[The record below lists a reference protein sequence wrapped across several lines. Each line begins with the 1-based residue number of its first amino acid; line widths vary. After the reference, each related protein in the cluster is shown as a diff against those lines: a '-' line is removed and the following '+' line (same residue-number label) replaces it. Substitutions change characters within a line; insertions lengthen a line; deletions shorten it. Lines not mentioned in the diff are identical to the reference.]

1 MLIYNYTIQPKT
13 NIQPSFTGKPMTVSR
28 EEIQAVLDAG
38 MRNVDIA
45 NNFGK
50 SRAWVNWIFKK
61 FGIQEP
67 VVKTRFRLKKEA
79 QAEQMLDGI
88 RNGSSVEKIA
98 KDLNMTPASVRNLK
112 KYVHPK
118 TLEIA
123 VAQGKL
129 NSFLKQLSNAGK
141 IGENLQSSISKL
153 YETPC
158 SVKKPKMKEQI
169 LSLAEELE
177 HSVHTV
183 CKDIKDKLDKV

>member
-1 MLIYNYTIQPKT
+1 
-13 NIQPSFTGKPMTVSR
+13 MTVSR
-28 EEIQAVLDAG
+28 EEIQTCLDAG

-50 SRAWVNWIFKK
+50 SRGWVNWIFNK

-88 RNGSSVEKIA
+88 RNGLSVDEIA
-98 KDLNMTPASVRNLK
+98 KNMNMSPATVRNLK

-118 TLEIA
+118 TWEIA

-129 NSFLKQLSNAGK
+129 NSLLKQLAETSK
-141 IGENLQSSISKL
+141 IGETLQDSISKL
-153 YETPC
+153 YETPR
-158 SVKKPKMKEQI
+158 SVKKPQMKEQI
-169 LSLAEELE
+169 LSLTEELE
-177 HSVHTV
+177 RSVRTT

>member
-1 MLIYNYTIQPKT
+1 MIINNYNTPQISAYPV
-13 NIQPSFTGKPMTVSR
+13 FTGKPMTVSR
-28 EEIQAVLDAG
+28 EEIQACLDAG

-50 SRAWVNWIFKK
+50 SRGWVNWIFNK

-67 VVKTRFRLKKEA
+67 VVKTRFRMKKEA

-88 RNGSSVEKIA
+88 RNGLSVDEIA
-98 KDLNMTPASVRNLK
+98 KNLNMSTPSVRNLK

-123 VAQGKL
+123 VAQGRL
-129 NSFLKQLSNAGK
+129 NSLLKQLSDADK

-153 YETPC
+153 YETPR
-158 SVKKPKMKEQI
+158 SVKKPKMKEEI

-177 HSVHTV
+177 RSIHQT
-183 CKDIKDKLDKV
+183 CKDIKDKLNKI